1 MAVIDRVGSTRGR
14 GVIPGH
20 LVDKGVEGVAI
31 RVKYGRSQPSAGKIP
46 RLVGAARSRVGIFD
60 VLMVAI
66 LTENNR
72 QQAVRA
78 VIMCTSLVARVVL
91 SVQAST
97 YREFTATS
105 KASVNE
111 VAPD

>member
-14 GVIPGH
+14 SIISGH
-20 LVDKGVEGVAI
+20 LIDKGVEGVAV
-31 RVKYGRSQPSAGKIP
+31 RVKYGRSQSSAGKIP

-66 LTENNR
+66 LTGNNR
-72 QQAVRA
+72 QQAGRA
-78 VIMCTSLVARVVL
+78 VIDCTSLVARVV
-91 SVQAST
+91 QAST
-97 YREFTATS
+97 YRECTATS